1 MRRKIILLDNKN
13 ERQEKIYKVDFS
25 KLDNVENISGDEDCN
40 TLLANFVNNDYDF
53 NDYDFIIIHKNI
65 YYKDIYSEAKRESM
79 FSKLKQDNEGK
90 LIYFTGENNTKLD
103 NNIPTVTST
112 NMYKNL
118 QIFNDNFTEG
128 KEDILMLQYGQRW
141 EIDILLNVLEQIN
154 LFIENGD
161 DYREKVKL
169 SELEKL
175 PLNKIIIDVKDNF
188 NIEKAK
194 NIREIILKNIR
205 ERLND

>member
-25 KLDNVENISGDEDCN
+25 KLDNVENISGEEDCN
-40 TLLANFVNNDYDF
+40 TLLTNFMNNDYDF

-65 YYKDIYSEAKRESM
+65 YPEAKRELI
-79 FSKLKQDNEGK
+79 FSKLKKDNEDK
-90 LIYFTGENNTKLD
+90 LIYFTGENNIKLD
-103 NNIPTVTST
+103 NTIPTVTST
-112 NMYKNL
+112 DMYKNL
-118 QIFNDNFTEG
+118 QIFNDNFTGG
-128 KEDILMLQYGQRW
+128 KENILMLQYGQRW
-141 EIDILLNVLEQIN
+141 EIDILLNDLEQIN

-161 DYREKVKL
+161 EYREKVIK
-169 SELEKL
+169 KL
-175 PLNKIIIDVKDNF
+175 PVNKLVLDMNDDF

-194 NIREIILKNIR
+194 NRREIILKNIR